1 MDAFSLFCL
10 NFAIPVGSLNLG
22 FCVCAMAESSCLVIA
37 SKPLQALLSLS
48 PTWQSVCYVWLK
60 SEQIHWKV
68 LTKHLEPLYNNMES

>member
-37 SKPLQALLSLS
+37 SKTTTGPIEFITNLAKCLLRLA
-48 PTWQSVCYVWLK
+48 
-60 SEQIHWKV
+60 
-68 LTKHLEPLYNNMES
+68 